1 MNEEYKPSLGFVS
14 KVMEQVHTYE
24 ASRTSFVEWFNSHPS
39 LRYALAGGGTL
50 FGIFKSVPV
59 F

>member
-1 MNEEYKPSLGFVS
+1 MSEFKPSPDFVS
-14 KVMEQVHTYE
+14 RVMDRVHAYE
-24 ASRTSFVEWFNSHPS
+24 TSRSSFVEWLISHPS

-50 FGIFKSVPV
+50 FGVFKALPV

>member
-1 MNEEYKPSLGFVS
+1 MNEEYKPPADFVAR
-14 KVMEQVHTYE
+14 VMAQVHAYE
-24 ASRTSFVEWFNSHPS
+24 ASRASYAEWFMSHPA

-50 FGIFKSVPV
+50 LGIFKAVPV

>member
-1 MNEEYKPSLGFVS
+1 MNEEYKPSPDFVS
-14 KVMEQVHTYE
+14 KVMEQVHAYE
-24 ASRTSFVEWFNSHPS
+24 ASQTSFVEWFISHPFM
-39 LRYALAGGGTL
+39 RYALAGGGTL

>member
-1 MNEEYKPSLGFVS
+1 MNEEYKPSLDFVS
-14 KVMEQVHTYE
+14 KVMEQVHAYE
-24 ASRTSFVEWFNSHPS
+24 ASRTSFAEWFLSHPA

-50 FGIFKSVPV
+50 FGIFKAVPV

>member
-1 MNEEYKPSLGFVS
+1 MNEEYKPSPDFVA
-14 KVMEQVHTYE
+14 KVMVQVHAYE
-24 ASRTSFVEWFNSHPS
+24 ESRTSFVDWFISHPFM
-39 LRYALAGGGTL
+39 RYALAGGGTL

>member
-1 MNEEYKPSLGFVS
+1 MNQEYKPSPDFVA
-14 KVMEQVHTYE
+14 KVMVQVHAYE
-24 ASRTSFVEWFNSHPS
+24 ESRTSFVDWLINHPFM
-39 LRYALAGGGTL
+39 RYALAGGGTL

>member
-1 MNEEYKPSLGFVS
+1 MSDEYSPSQDFVS
-14 KVMEQVHTYE
+14 KVMQQVRVYE
-24 ASRTSFVEWFNSHPS
+24 ASRTSFVEWFISHPS
-39 LRYALAGGGTL
+39 IRYALAGGGTL

>member
-1 MNEEYKPSLGFVS
+1 MNEEFKPSPDFVAR
-14 KVMEQVHTYE
+14 VMAQVHAYE
-24 ASRTSFVEWFNSHPS
+24 AARTPLLDRLISHPL

-50 FGIFKSVPV
+50 LGIFKAVPV